1 MGRVAS
7 LFARKVVEE
16 VEGRVDKDA
25 LLRSVG
31 LERRDKDPSP
41 STSSE
46 VGGVLT
52 EDQMRDRER
61 ENVLAALDQT
71 SWRIAGSRGAADL
84 LGINPA
90 TLTSRIKKMGLQ
102 RPR

>member
-1 MGRVAS
+1 MRGPT
-7 LFARKVVEE
+7 
-16 VEGRVDKDA
+16 
-25 LLRSVG
+25 
-31 LERRDKDPSP
+31 ERRDEDPSP
-41 STSSE
+41 STSPE

-52 EDQMRDRER
+52 EEQMGERER
-61 ENVLAALDQT
+61 ENVLAALEQT
-71 SWRIAGSRGAADL
+71 NWRIAGSRGAADL